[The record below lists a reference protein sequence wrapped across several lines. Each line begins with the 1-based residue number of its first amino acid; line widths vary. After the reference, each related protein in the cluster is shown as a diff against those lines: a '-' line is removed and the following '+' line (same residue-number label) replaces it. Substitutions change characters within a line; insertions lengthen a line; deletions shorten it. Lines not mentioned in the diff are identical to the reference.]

1 MAMTCSKVV
10 KAVMVLL
17 VFCSAPLRAQMTAP
31 SSWIGVWNGTL
42 EGQPGVTLTL
52 ADDHGQLGGT
62 VVFNFIVGPP
72 PSTRIGGSDTLL
84 VTHPRLEGNTFSFQ
98 VNRTS
103 DKKLLQFAVRS
114 IDSDR
119 LEMRCV
125 NCGDSPNTTLV
136 RYRP

>member
-1 MAMTCSKVV
+1 MKCSTMV
-10 KAVMVLL
+10 KAVMLLL
-17 VFCSAPLRAQMTAP
+17 VWCTPALQAQMTDP

-103 DKKLLQFAVRS
+103 DKKLLQFALRS
-114 IDSDR
+114 IDNDR

-125 NCGDSPNTTLV
+125 NCGDGPTTTLV